1 MVEIEGDGELLRS
14 GLRELTFLP
23 GFNIEGYPN
32 RDSLVYQQLY
42 GIESVHTMLRGTIRY
57 KVSCGSL
64 FPMYCY
70 RYFVIIIKQ
79 ITVNDTVYFSIANKT
94 TCINI
99 SQYLLTA

>member
-64 FPMYCY
+64 LLMSCY

-79 ITVNDTVYFSIANKT
+79 ITVSDAVYFSTANKT

-99 SQYLLTA
+99 CQYLLTA